1 MSVISYEWV
10 TIMSSDSKL
19 VQHSSTGQII
29 LDHYSKNNSIIYV
42 VEDYQT
48 QGWEVFSNGFVGK
61 DFGLIGTSWFT
72 LRRNVDI
79 ERWDNTIRGYPELPP
94 E

>member
-10 TIMSSDSKL
+10 TIMSRDGKL
-19 VQHSSTGQII
+19 VQHSSTREII
-29 LDHYSKNNSIIYV
+29 LDRYSKNTSIIYA

-48 QGWEVFSNGFVGK
+48 EGWEVFSNGFVGNEW
-61 DFGLIGTSWFT
+61 GHPNIIWFT

-79 ERWDNTIRGYPELPP
+79 ERWDNTIRGNPELPP